1 MSYRSPA
8 LLLIICYKAFTATLF
23 ALSALSI
30 FLTLKNYEGLQEF
43 SETLV
48 LAGKRGVVAFLV
60 EKVAGLSPKNL
71 AFSGFASVIYSFV
84 SALEAVGLWFQKA
97 WAKWLVIGIVG
108 ISIPP
113 EIYELVLGISSI
125 KLFVFILNLGIF
137 GYLIADFLKTR
148 GSKERL

>member
-1 MSYRSPA
+1 MRNRPPA

-23 ALSALSI
+23 ALSALAI
-30 FLTLKNYEGLQEF
+30 FLTLKNYEGLQDF
-43 SETLV
+43 SESLV

-60 EKVAGLSPKNL
+60 EKVVGLSPKTL
-71 AFSGFASVIYSFV
+71 TFSGFASVIYSFV

-113 EIYELVLGISSI
+113 EIYELVLGISLI

-148 GSKERL
+148 GSKDGL